1 MTILNRIFS
10 NKPGA
15 FFIDGPGGTGK
26 TFLYRALL
34 ATVRLKGFIAIA
46 TTTSGVAASVLPGGR
61 TAHSCF
67 KLPIDVG
74 ENYCCNISKQS
85 SLAFLIQDAKL
96 IVWDEVSM
104 ARKKLVETFDSLFR
118 DVMGI
123 NTLFGGKVVVFGGDF
138 RQTLPVV
145 KSGAKKDFIRECL
158 LYSNIWDHLQKFRLT
173 QNMRAC
179 KDPAFC
185 EYLLRIGHGR
195 EEVNEHDKIE
205 VPKSFLIPFTNEK
218 ESLDILFKTVYPNL
232 EMLMSDTSSVTSRV
246 ILTTKNDFV
255 NEINQMFIDKFP
267 TTAVT
272 FIGIDETVEPKDQS
286 QFEDFL
292 HSLNPTGLPPY
303 NAKIASGDF
312 KGKHVF
318 IPRIPLLCS
327 PDEKLPI
334 QFQRTQ
340 FPVRLCFAM
349 TINKAQGQ
357 TLDSVGIYL
366 REPVFSHDQLDVAL
380 SRAKSSDC
388 DYKSVGYLPQKEP
401 DKYQD
406 KNKKTIC

>member
-1 MTILNRIFS
+1 MGWNINEFKLTSENITSFTSSRIMQETRDTHLERNIIVTEEDLLLYKKLNKEQEQAYITILNRIFS
-10 NKPGA
+10 NEPGA

-34 ATVRLKGFIAIA
+34 ATVRSKEFIALA

-61 TAHSCF
+61 TAHSRF

-104 ARKKLVETFDSLFR
+104 ARKKLVETFDSLLR
-118 DVMGI
+118 DLMGI

-145 KSGAKKDFIRECL
+145 KNGAKKDFIRECL

-173 QNMRAC
+173 QNMRAR
-179 KDPAFC
+179 KDPTFC
-185 EYLLRIGHGR
+185 EYLLRIGDRR

-205 VPKSFLIPFTNEK
+205 VPKSFLISFTNEK
-218 ESLDILFKTVYPNL
+218 DSLNILFKTVYPNL

-255 NEINQMFIDKFP
+255 NEINQMFIDEFP
-267 TTAVT
+267 TTVVT
-272 FIGIDETVEPKDQS
+272 FIGIDETIEPKDQN

-292 HSLNPTGLPPY
+292 HTLNPTGLPPY
-303 NAKIASGDF
+303 KLVLKQNCPVI
-312 KGKHVF
+312 
-318 IPRIPLLCS
+318 LLRNLNPSEGLCNG
-327 PDEKLPI
+327 
-334 QFQRTQ
+334 T
-340 FPVRLCFAM
+340 RLILF
-349 TINKAQGQ
+349 
-357 TLDSVGIYL
+357 
-366 REPVFSHDQLDVAL
+366 
-380 SRAKSSDC
+380 
-388 DYKSVGYLPQKEP
+388 
-401 DKYQD
+401 
-406 KNKKTIC
+406 